1 MAIMSSFV
9 VKKLDNV
16 ATDVETQTMGARTTA
31 HKSKLIARLVRKR
44 IEQGG
49 ERLWRHQDFGDLP
62 ITPVARTLSR
72 LAERGMIE
80 RLSKGVYYHARS
92 TSFGK
97 SLPNPAAVQKLASD
111 QKRVFPSGVAAANL
125 RGFTTQTAGR
135 NEVSTIAGSL
145 PRKLIGAEAVTHTRR
160 PAAWAKLADGDAAL
174 LDFLR
179 RGGRTSEL
187 SPKETV
193 ARTVSLLSEI
203 GRFERL
209 LKVADSEPPR
219 VRALIGA
226 IGEEIG
232 KKPGALAQLR
242 RSLNPLSRFDFGL
255 LAGLPSAPHWQAKAR
270 WP

>member
-1 MAIMSSFV
+1 MAIMSSLV

-16 ATDVETQTMGARTTA
+16 ATDVEAQTMGARTTA
-31 HKSKLIARLVRKR
+31 QRWKLIARLVRKR

-125 RGFTTQTAGR
+125 LGFTTQTAGR

-145 PRKLIGAEAVTHTRR
+145 PRKLIGAEAVIHTRR
-160 PAAWAKLADGDAAL
+160 PAAWPKLADGDAAL

-179 RGGRTSEL
+179 RGGRTREM
-187 SPKETV
+187 SPHGAPSPAAPPLPDIAPY
-193 ARTVSLLSEI
+193 AR
-203 GRFERL
+203 
-209 LKVADSEPPR
+209 
-219 VRALIGA
+219 
-226 IGEEIG
+226 
-232 KKPGALAQLR
+232 
-242 RSLNPLSRFDFGL
+242 PL
-255 LAGLPSAPHWQAKAR
+255 
-270 WP
+270 